1 MLRRLGGRITEF
13 YWGRGIADDV
23 PALTYYL
30 VLSLAPFALGVA
42 ALQALALHDKG
53 SALDVAAQL
62 NRFLPE
68 GVHDDVR
75 RLVLRTRSDSP
86 RLLVLAIASMLWT
99 SSGAIGVIE
108 RCESRLL
115 GCPRHGVV
123 VGRLRNIVLGAAVA
137 TTVAVGIA
145 GAPVLGDAAAVLRV
159 GGHLPGPLGLV
170 VNAAVSVVLIA
181 GVYRFAPR
189 SVLRWRSSL
198 LGALPAGVAMQA
210 IPALV
215 GVYVGAAAGFAAV
228 QLFLVLAVILLG
240 LFVLATM
247 LLIGSGLAV
256 EIEQRARERGA
267 DAPSCD
273 VPVERSPPV
282 AVPVGSAGDVLR
294 RRR

>member
-1 MLRRLGGRITEF
+1 MLRRAAQRVFAF

-42 ALQALALHDKG
+42 ALQALALRDTG
-53 SALDVAAQL
+53 SALDVATQL

-68 GVHDDVR
+68 GIHDDVR

-86 RLLVLAIASMLWT
+86 RLLILAIASMLWT

-123 VGRLRNIVLGAAVA
+123 VGRVRNIVLGAAVA
-137 TTVAVGIA
+137 VTVAVGIA

-159 GGHLPGPLGLV
+159 GGHLPGPFGLIA
-170 VNAAVSVVLIA
+170 NTAVSVLLIA

-198 LGALPAGVAMQA
+198 LGALPAGIAMQA

-228 QLFLVLAVILLG
+228 QLFLILAVVLLG
-240 LFVLATM
+240 LFVVATFV
-247 LLIGSGLAV
+247 LVGAGLAV
-256 EIEQRARERGA
+256 EAEHRARERGA
-267 DAPSCD
+267 AAASCD
-273 VPVERSPPV
+273 VPAEPPPPV

>member
-1 MLRRLGGRITEF
+1 MLRRAAQRVFAF

-42 ALQALALHDKG
+42 ALQALALRDTG
-53 SALDVAAQL
+53 SALDVATQL

-68 GVHDDVR
+68 GIHDDVR

-86 RLLVLAIASMLWT
+86 RLLILAIASMLWT

-115 GCPRHGVV
+115 GCPRHGVI

-137 TTVAVGIA
+137 ATVAVGIA

-159 GGHLPGPLGLV
+159 GGHLPSPFGLIA
-170 VNAAVSVVLIA
+170 NAAVSVLLIA

-198 LGALPAGVAMQA
+198 LGALPAGIAMQA

-228 QLFLVLAVILLG
+228 QLFLILAVVLLG
-240 LFVLATM
+240 LFVVATFV
-247 LLIGSGLAV
+247 LVGAGLAV
-256 EIEQRARERGA
+256 EAEHRARERGA
-267 DAPSCD
+267 AAPSCD
-273 VPVERSPPV
+273 VPAEPPPPV